1 LTGVGI
7 ILLLAALVGGAPID
21 AAALEPYFGAGRFK
35 GAAEKF
41 RAGDWAGAAEGLEA
55 ALRAGDGGRR
65 GSEGKGGGRPG
76 DGGRGEAPVGNVRGA
91 GVEELRAR
99 YLWGTALANLSRWK
113 AAAGVFDDLWAEDRV
128 LGSYVAYQS
137 ARCHLRAGEEEA
149 ALVWVAK
156 VTPGSIPEAEA
167 ALVAIDALTSL
178 QRWGDLEQAA
188 ARFAEK
194 FPAGPRRHEALFA
207 RGAALEGLKRPAEA
221 VAIYRRVW
229 SEAGVESWS
238 KRSGAR
244 LDALAP
250 ALTAAEKAFALKTA
264 ADWVARGM
272 VLFDRH
278 ANEAA
283 EAAFV
288 ASLAAPG
295 GQATLAC
302 QARFHLAQS
311 VFKARQR
318 GRAAPLFAEAETACR
333 AAGNDEL
340 IAQALYQRGRCL
352 AASGDGEGASA
363 TFARLEAAYPASRL
377 ADDARLRTA
386 EVADGKGDAGAAA
399 EILAALPERYPAGDM
414 VGESL
419 WRRAFAEIRRGQFQ
433 AASPLLAENIRRVP
447 HATIWYAEGRAEYW
461 QGRTFEEQ
469 KDLGAAATW
478 YERGIREYPLSVY
491 SLQGMERL
499 DRIAPPKRAALLREL
514 RAPVA
519 AVPAPG
525 TLAPQAFY
533 RDDGFTRALE
543 LARLGLVSD
552 AHRELARV
560 AATVTEPV
568 ALEDLYWVTAL
579 ILDRGGYWN
588 ASHALVSDKLARFR
602 REYPR
607 GAAAARWQV
616 AYPRAWSGLVEA
628 NSRAN
633 GVPVALQLA
642 IMREE
647 SAFNPRAESTANCL
661 GLCMLKRATAQQV
674 LGGNVTHD
682 ALWSPTTNIAA
693 GSKYLAALI
702 RRYNGAIVPAIAAY
716 NAGEGAV
723 DKWLAERR
731 EVATDEFLETIPYD
745 ETRNYTKRVLAS
757 YFAYGWLYDR
767 DLPRL
772 PPRLSARGR

>member
-1 LTGVGI
+1 VGI
-7 ILLLAALVGGAPID
+7 ILLMAAVVGAAPID

-35 GAAEKF
+35 GAAERF
-41 RAGDWAGAAEGLEA
+41 RAADWAGAAEGFEA
-55 ALRAGDGGRR
+55 ALRTVRR
-65 GSEGKGGGRPG
+65 GG
-76 DGGRGEAPVGNVRGA
+76 DSVEA
-91 GVEELRAR
+91 LRAR
-99 YLWGTALANLSRWK
+99 YLWGTTLQNLGRWK
-113 AAAGVFDDLWAEDRV
+113 AAAGVFDELWAEDRV
-128 LGSYVAYQS
+128 LGAYVAYQS
-137 ARCHLRAGEEEA
+137 ARCHLRAGEAEA
-149 ALVWVAK
+149 ALAWVPK
-156 VTPGSIPEAEA
+156 VTPGAIPEAEA
-167 ALVAIDALTSL
+167 TLVAIDALTSL
-178 QRWGDLEQAA
+178 QRWAELEQAA
-188 ARFAEK
+188 ARFTEK
-194 FPAGPRRHEALFA
+194 FPAGPRKHEALFA
-207 RGAALEGLKRPAEA
+207 RAAALEGLKRPAEA
-221 VAIYRRVW
+221 AVMYRRVW
-229 SEAGVESWS
+229 CEAGVESWS
-238 KRSGAR
+238 KRAGAR

-250 ALTAAEKAFALKTA
+250 TLTAAEKPSAIKTA
-264 ADWVARGM
+264 ADWVARGI

-283 EAAFV
+283 EAAFA
-288 ASLAAPG
+288 ASLSAPG
-295 GQATLAC
+295 GQPGLAC

-318 GRAAPLFAEAETACR
+318 ARAAPLFAEAETACR
-333 AAGNDEL
+333 AAGNDEM

-352 AASGDGEGASA
+352 AASGDGDGAAA
-363 TFARLEAAYPASRL
+363 TFGRLEATYPASRL

-386 EVADGKGDAGAAA
+386 EVAGGKGDAGAAA
-399 EILAALPERYPAGDM
+399 EILAALPERYPSGDM

-461 QGRTFEEQ
+461 QGRVFEEQ
-469 KDLGAAATW
+469 KDLAAASAS

-499 DRIAPPKRAALLREL
+499 DRIAPQKRAALLHEL
-514 RAPVA
+514 RAPA
-519 AVPAPG
+519 TATTAG
-525 TLAPQAFY
+525 TLAPRAFY
-533 RDDGFTRALE
+533 SDEGFVRAIE
-543 LARLGLVSD
+543 LARLGLASD

-560 AATVTEPV
+560 AATITEPA
-568 ALEDLYWVTAL
+568 ALEDLYWITAL
-579 ILDRGGYWN
+579 ILDRGGFWN
-588 ASHALVSDKLARFR
+588 ASHALVSDKLAQYR

-616 AYPRAWSGLVEA
+616 AYPRAWRSLVEA
-628 NSRAN
+628 NSKAN

-674 LGGNVTHD
+674 LGGSVSQD
-682 ALWSPTTNIAA
+682 ALWTPATNIAA

-772 PPRLSARGR
+772 PPRLSARAR